1 MNNVSIKG
9 GILVIGEVPID
20 DKIFQEDKVNY
31 IPVDR
36 EEQIDDLIMFIA
48 ETRYSIERQSD
59 VFLMK
64 EDLKYLMNID
74 DEVVFSS
81 ILTNEYIAQSKNP
94 DKFKEICLDI
104 LIKNGLTKEGAQDA
118 LSGECLY

>member
-1 MNNVSIKG
+1 MISASVQR
-9 GILVIGEVPID
+9 VVTIGEVPID
-20 DKIFQEDKVNY
+20 DKIFQEEKVNY
-31 IPVDR
+31 RLIDR
-36 EEQIDDLIMFIA
+36 EEQIDDLIMWIA
-48 ETRYSIERQSD
+48 ETRYKREEQSD

-81 ILTNEYIAQSKNP
+81 ILTNEYIAQSKSP

>member
-1 MNNVSIKG
+1 MNSVSIKG

-48 ETRYSIERQSD
+48 ETRFNIERQSD
-59 VFLMK
+59 VSLMK

-81 ILTNEYIAQSKNP
+81 ILTNEYIAQSKSP

-104 LIKNGLTKEGAQDA
+104 LVENGLTKEGAQDA
-118 LSGECLY
+118 LSGECL